1 MPRCTFCGR
10 DIEKGTGKML
20 IHNSGKI
27 DYLCSRKCDKN
38 MNKLQRSPLKVRWT
52 AHHRRD
58 RGKSVSARGR

>member
-1 MPRCTFCGR
+1 
-10 DIEKGTGKML
+10 ML
-20 IHNSGKI
+20 IRNSGKI

-58 RGKSVSARGR
+58 RGKSVSARGK